1 MEISNEN
8 IFKMRYTSI
17 LGDKVSKNKKRTSRK
32 IRDFILNNKIV
43 SIAIVVFLTCVGINL
58 VLIYNFM
65 RILSNI

>member
-8 IFKMRYTSI
+8 VFKMRYTST
-17 LGDKVSKNKKRTSRK
+17 LGKRVQKNRTSRK
-32 IRDFILNNKIV
+32 IKDFIINNKII
-43 SIAIVVFLTCVGINL
+43 SIAILVFVMCVGVNL

>member
-8 IFKMRYTSI
+8 VFKMRYTST
-17 LGDKVSKNKKRTSRK
+17 LGKRVQKNRTSRK
-32 IRDFILNNKIV
+32 IKDFIINNKII
-43 SIAIVVFLTCVGINL
+43 SIVILVFVMCVGVNL

>member
-8 IFKMRYTSI
+8 IFKMRYTST
-17 LGDKVSKNKKRTSRK
+17 LGKRVKKNRTSRK
-32 IRDFILNNKIV
+32 IKDFIINNKII
-43 SIAIVVFLTCVGINL
+43 SIAILVFVMCVGVNL

>member
-8 IFKMRYTSI
+8 IFKMRYTST
-17 LGDKVSKNKKRTSRK
+17 LGKRVQKNRTSRK
-32 IRDFILNNKIV
+32 IKDFIINNKII
-43 SIAIVVFLTCVGINL
+43 SIAILVFVMCVGVNL